1 MCPTTAAANRKPRS
15 TVVVAGEGKRHT
27 FLLVSQRF
35 SSASEQAMS
44 QFGYGPKLRHWVLL
58 GWSARCAGLHGT
70 HDYVLNGVSV
80 RRLILALWLNE
91 RSWKQTGWENVVN
104 VQMKFLHWQ
113 NGILTLVPRLR
124 EACGLAKLLNRDNAV
139 FKLWGLNEW
148 RNSASTQ

>member
-1 MCPTTAAANRKPRS
+1 MLKKSNHLQQIARSRLVWFRQSACVPRQLQPIGS
-15 TVVVAGEGKRHT
+15 RARLVVAGEGKRHT

-91 RSWKQTGWENVVN
+91 RSWKQTG
-104 VQMKFLHWQ
+104 
-113 NGILTLVPRLR
+113 
-124 EACGLAKLLNRDNAV
+124 
-139 FKLWGLNEW
+139 
-148 RNSASTQ
+148 